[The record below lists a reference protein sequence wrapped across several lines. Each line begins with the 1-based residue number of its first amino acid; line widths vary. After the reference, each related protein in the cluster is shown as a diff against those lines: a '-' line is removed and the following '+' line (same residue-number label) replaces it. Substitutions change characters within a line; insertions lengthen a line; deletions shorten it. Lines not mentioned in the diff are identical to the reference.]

1 VYRPTEAKWYI
12 RNSGDQSTTII
23 QWGGWGDIPLA
34 ADFDGDGRTD
44 ITVFRPV
51 ANASGGGWYFTYSTG
66 VASTSV
72 TWGGYG
78 DVPVPDDYDG
88 DGFADVAVFRPT
100 DAKWYFRYT
109 SLKPDD
115 SPQWG
120 ANGDQP
126 APARVPS
133 WNTPMYW

>member
-1 VYRPTEAKWYI
+1 M
-12 RNSGDQSTTII
+12 
-23 QWGGWGDIPLA
+23 QWDIPLA
-34 ADFDGDGRTD
+34 ADFDWDGRTD

-133 WNTPMYW
+133 WNNPMYW